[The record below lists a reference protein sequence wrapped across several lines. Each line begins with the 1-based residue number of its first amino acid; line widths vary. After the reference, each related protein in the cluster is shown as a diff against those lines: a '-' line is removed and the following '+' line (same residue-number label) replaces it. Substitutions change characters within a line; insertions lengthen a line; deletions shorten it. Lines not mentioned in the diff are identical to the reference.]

1 MESLN
6 TVQRVRGR
14 EFQLVG
20 AEKKRGQHKKT
31 KQRDQGGKA
40 TGAQTGMP
48 GQDDEDDSSVSPSID
63 HVANGSQWSSQ
74 RSVLVCFSQLENNTS
89 SMAMSPS

>member
-1 MESLN
+1 M
-6 TVQRVRGR
+6 VR
-14 EFQLVG
+14 

-31 KQRDQGGKA
+31 KERDKTGKA

-48 GQDDEDDSSVSPSID
+48 GQDNEDCSVSPSTD

-74 RSVLVCFSQLENNTS
+74 RSVIVCFSQLENNTS
-89 SMAMSPS
+89 SMVMSPP